1 MVQLRSEACR
11 RLSTSSGVA
20 IAPDIVVTAAH
31 NVAGAAEVDVIG
43 PAETWTG
50 VAVLVDTNLDLAFVR
65 VEGADLT
72 PARLAD
78 QVGDV
83 VAVGLALRRPVLQ
96 PARLLREV
104 SARTTDIYREHEVV
118 KRALELDAVISPGD
132 SGAPVLNS
140 AGEVAGIVVSSTADS
155 ADSTAY
161 AVHVDELRGLL
172 DEAVGL
178 RTPVETRCWR

>member
-20 IAPDIVVTAAH
+20 VTHDIVVTAAH

-43 PAETWTG
+43 PAGTWTG
-50 VAVLVDTNLDLAFVR
+50 VAVLVDTDLDVAFVR
-65 VEGADLT
+65 VEGANLT
-72 PARLAD
+72 PAPLAD
-78 QVGDV
+78 RVGVV
-83 VAVGLALRRPVLQ
+83 VAVGLALRWPVLQ
-96 PARLLREV
+96 PARLMREV

-118 KRALELDAVISPGD
+118 KQALELEAVIAPGD

-155 ADSTAY
+155 ADSIAY
-161 AVHVDELRGLL
+161 AVHVDEVKGLL
-172 DEAVGL
+172 NDAIG
-178 RTPVETRCWR
+178 RRQPVETRCWR